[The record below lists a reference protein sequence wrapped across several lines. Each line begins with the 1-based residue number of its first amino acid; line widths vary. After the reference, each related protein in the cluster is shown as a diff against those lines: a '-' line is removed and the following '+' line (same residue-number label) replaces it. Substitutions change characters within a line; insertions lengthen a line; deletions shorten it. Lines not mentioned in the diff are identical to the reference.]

1 MIDTTS
7 TYHAAYIIVG
17 VIYAAY
23 AISLWVRARRLR
35 DRLAAQPSRPEPR
48 AE

>member
-7 TYHAAYIIVG
+7 TYRAAYIVVAI
-17 VIYAAY
+17 IYVAY
-23 AISLWVRARRLR
+23 SASLWVRARRLR
-35 DRLAAQPSRPEPR
+35 ERLAEVGADPS

>member
-7 TYHAAYIIVG
+7 TYRAAYVLVAIIYLG
-17 VIYAAY
+17 YS
-23 AISLWVRARRLR
+23 ISLWVRARRLR
-35 DRLAAQPSRPEPR
+35 ERLSAQSAEPG

>member
-7 TYHAAYIIVG
+7 TYHVAYAVVA

-35 DRLAAQPSRPEPR
+35 ERLAVGRSQSESR